1 MPSYV
6 HGAVGERRIR
16 RVNLE
21 GQPAPDAA
29 PIETGKAEAALD
41 EGGAVILRVAR
52 PEGST
57 RGSIHM

>member
-6 HGAVGERRIR
+6 HGAVGERRVS
-16 RVNLE
+16 RVDLE
-21 GQPAPDAA
+21 GQPASDAA
-29 PIETGKAEAALD
+29 PIETGKAEAAPD